1 MVTVKHR
8 HPALIQTTGSAL
20 TTYLLPRWLCGAGPL
35 TVEGGASRET
45 LKSSQGTPC
54 VCPELLPDASTPTM
68 AETTKLQLFVKVL
81 GRLGWT
87 GCSVFL
93 CRLRGGSS

>member
-1 MVTVKHR
+1 MGRAHWLWRVE
-8 HPALIQTTGSAL
+8 HPGRLKE
-20 TTYLLPRWLCGAGPL
+20 LPRHTLCP
-35 TVEGGASRET
+35 V
-45 LKSSQGTPC
+45 
-54 VCPELLPDASTPTM
+54 LLPDASTPTM